1 MIQNYWTNHELEFI
15 LVKRVRGLFFFLFLV
30 GAIGCSGNLE
40 SQETFSLQKKEND
53 SLMCE
58 KITDGRMGGRGVP
71 GWQRAYEECMV
82 TGGQ

>member
-1 MIQNYWTNHELEFI
+1 MQIKMEGF
-15 LVKRVRGLFFFLFLV
+15 LFFLLLSV
-30 GAIGCSGNLE
+30 TIGCSGSLE
-40 SQETFSLQKKEND
+40 SQEEFSQQKKEND

-58 KITDGRMGGRGVP
+58 SITDGRMGGRGVP

>member
-1 MIQNYWTNHELEFI
+1 M
-15 LVKRVRGLFFFLFLV
+15 KRMEGCLFFLLLLLT
-30 GAIGCSGNLE
+30 IGCSGNLE
-40 SQETFSLQKKEND
+40 SPETFGQQKKEND

>member
-1 MIQNYWTNHELEFI
+1 M
-15 LVKRVRGLFFFLFLV
+15 KRVSGLFFLLLLF

-40 SQETFSLQKKEND
+40 SQETFSQQKKEND

>member
-1 MIQNYWTNHELEFI
+1 M
-15 LVKRVRGLFFFLFLV
+15 LVKTVRGLIFSLLLM
-30 GAIGCSGNLE
+30 GPIGCSGTLE
-40 SQETFSLQKKEND
+40 SQETFSQQKKEND

-71 GWQRAYEECMV
+71 GWQSAYEECMV

>member
-1 MIQNYWTNHELEFI
+1 LEFI
-15 LVKRVRGLFFFLFLV
+15 LVKRFRGLFLFLLLV

-40 SQETFSLQKKEND
+40 SQETFSQQKNEND

>member
-1 MIQNYWTNHELEFI
+1 MLM
-15 LVKRVRGLFFFLFLV
+15 KRMDGCLFFLLLFLT
-30 GAIGCSGNLE
+30 IGCSGNLE
-40 SQETFSLQKKEND
+40 SPETFSQQKKEND

>member
-1 MIQNYWTNHELEFI
+1 MLMKT
-15 LVKRVRGLFFFLFLV
+15 VRGLFFFLLLV

-40 SQETFSLQKKEND
+40 SQKAFSQQKKEND

-58 KITDGRMGGRGVP
+58 KITDARMGGRGVP
-71 GWQRAYEECMV
+71 GWQRAYEECMI

>member
-1 MIQNYWTNHELEFI
+1 MN
-15 LVKRVRGLFFFLFLV
+15 RVRGFLFLLLFE
-30 GAIGCSGNLE
+30 AIMGCSGNLE
-40 SQETFSLQKKEND
+40 SQETFSQQKKEND